1 MTIFYNV
8 EVFMNIL
15 YVSDLDGTLLNSN
28 SQLSEESKRIINNLV
43 KKGVKFTYATA
54 RSFSSASKILDGL
67 QLSIPAITY
76 NGAFFVESNNGKII
90 YSTSFLDEQIKY
102 ISRIFMEN
110 KVYPLVYSILDGK
123 ERVSWIKG
131 KENEGMFYYLKS
143 RKGDKRLRCVTNE
156 MELYLGNIFYFTVIG
171 EKNKLELLKRYFLDR
186 SKFVCT
192 LQQELYRDNEYWLEI
207 MPSTAT
213 KAMGIKKLKKLMN
226 FDRVICFGDAI
237 NDISMFRIADFAYAV
252 ANASPKLKQISTG
265 VIDSNDED
273 GVAKWLL
280 EHTIQ
285 KLK

>member
-1 MTIFYNV
+1 
-8 EVFMNIL
+8 
-15 YVSDLDGTLLNSN
+15 
-28 SQLSEESKRIINNLV
+28 
-43 KKGVKFTYATA
+43 
-54 RSFSSASKILDGL
+54 
-67 QLSIPAITY
+67 
-76 NGAFFVESNNGKII
+76 
-90 YSTSFLDEQIKY
+90 LDEQIKY
-102 ISRIFMEN
+102 ISRIFIEN

-131 KENEGMFYYLKS
+131 KENEGMFYYLNS